1 MMDNPVENISL
12 QRAALVMVL
21 LNAFTTPLMLS
32 AANVALPTI
41 AEDLKLNAV
50 ALGWIPMA
58 FLMASAMFVL
68 VFGRIADM
76 VGRKRIFLIGT
87 ACVIVT
93 SLLAATASNGTFL
106 ITARF
111 LQGMSAAMLYA
122 TQVAIVSS
130 VFPPKQRGHA
140 IGLTVSTIYLGLTC
154 GPLIGGFLIDH
165 YGWRASFV
173 FHIPLAFI
181 VLLIGLFMVPDEWSA
196 DERGEF
202 DVKGAVLYA
211 LSIVMLCLG
220 VSTLPNATGLLLLI
234 LGLFR
239 IWFFVKL
246 AKQSSH
252 PIFDVSL
259 FEKNRVFAFS
269 CFASF
274 IIYTAIFANIVL
286 ISLYLQYLKG
296 MSATI
301 AGAIMMIQPLTM
313 AIFSPIMGRL
323 SDKIEPRVIASIGMA
338 ITAFGLLILAL
349 LDANSS
355 ISYLIGALIVT
366 GFGFSLFSSP
376 NVNAIMSA
384 VEKQYYGSATGS
396 LATMRILGQM
406 TSMALVTLVFAV
418 VIGQVK
424 IEPSVFQSLQQA
436 ISFCFFI
443 SASLCIPGF
452 IFSLVRGR
460 MHQQARI

>member
-1 MMDNPVENISL
+1 MDNPVENISL

-234 LGLFR
+234 LGLFG

>member
-50 ALGWIPMA
+50 VLGWIPMA

-68 VFGRIADM
+68 VFARIADM

-234 LGLFR
+234 LGLFG

-296 MSATI
+296 MSATV

-313 AIFSPIMGRL
+313 AVFSPIMGRL

-460 MHQQARI
+460 MHQQAHI

>member
-50 ALGWIPMA
+50 VLGWIPMA

-93 SLLAATASNGTFL
+93 SLFAATASNGTFL

-234 LGLFR
+234 LGLFG

-301 AGAIMMIQPLTM
+301 AGVIMMIQPLTM
-313 AIFSPIMGRL
+313 AVFSPIMGRL

-460 MHQQARI
+460 MHQQAHI

>member
-50 ALGWIPMA
+50 VLGWIPMA

-68 VFGRIADM
+68 VFARIADM

-93 SLLAATASNGTFL
+93 SLFAATASNGTFL

-122 TQVAIVSS
+122 TQIAIVSS

-234 LGLFR
+234 LGLFG

-296 MSATI
+296 MSATV
-301 AGAIMMIQPLTM
+301 AGVIMMIQPLTM
-313 AIFSPIMGRL
+313 AVFSPIMGRL

-460 MHQQARI
+460 MHQQAHI

>member
-1 MMDNPVENISL
+1 
-12 QRAALVMVL
+12 
-21 LNAFTTPLMLS
+21 
-32 AANVALPTI
+32 
-41 AEDLKLNAV
+41 
-50 ALGWIPMA
+50 
-58 FLMASAMFVL
+58 
-68 VFGRIADM
+68 
-76 VGRKRIFLIGT
+76 
-87 ACVIVT
+87 
-93 SLLAATASNGTFL
+93 
-106 ITARF
+106 
-111 LQGMSAAMLYA
+111 
-122 TQVAIVSS
+122 
-130 VFPPKQRGHA
+130 
-140 IGLTVSTIYLGLTC
+140 
-154 GPLIGGFLIDH
+154 
-165 YGWRASFV
+165 
-173 FHIPLAFI
+173 
-181 VLLIGLFMVPDEWSA
+181 
-196 DERGEF
+196 
-202 DVKGAVLYA
+202 
-211 LSIVMLCLG
+211 
-220 VSTLPNATGLLLLI
+220 
-234 LGLFR
+234 
-239 IWFFVKL
+239 
-246 AKQSSH
+246 
-252 PIFDVSL
+252 
-259 FEKNRVFAFS
+259 
-269 CFASF
+269 
-274 IIYTAIFANIVL
+274 
-286 ISLYLQYLKG
+286 
-296 MSATI
+296 
-301 AGAIMMIQPLTM
+301 MMIQPLTM

-460 MHQQARI
+460 MHQQAHI